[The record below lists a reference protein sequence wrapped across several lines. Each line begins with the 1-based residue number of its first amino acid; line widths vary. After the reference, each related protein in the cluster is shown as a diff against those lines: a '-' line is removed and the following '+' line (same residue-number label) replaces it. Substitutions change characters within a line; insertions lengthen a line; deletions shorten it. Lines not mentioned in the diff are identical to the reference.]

1 MPGESGECT
10 RRMKRKRVV
19 VLGATGS
26 IGESALKV
34 ARDIPDRMEIVG
46 LAANSNVEKLAAAA
60 NKVRPDSVCL
70 VDETKIETLR
80 RSLEYKPRL
89 FGGEVGLR
97 EIACLTSADLVL
109 VAIVGTGGLRPA
121 LAAIEAG
128 KDLAVASKEI
138 LVMAGEIV
146 MREARDNGVHVL
158 PVDSEH
164 NAIFQCLQCGRG
176 LRAPNDRGAEGAATL
191 DGSDVRRIILTASG
205 GPFRQTPRKD
215 FDSITPEQALK
226 HPTWSMGPKI
236 TIDSATLFNKGL
248 EMIEA
253 HWLFGVEM
261 ERVEVVIHPQSIVHS
276 MVEFADG
283 STLAQLSYSNMCFPI
298 QFAVT
303 WPDRVANTL
312 PPLDFSNLSKLE
324 FFAPRYADFPA
335 LNLARRAGETG
346 GTLPA
351 VMNAANEIAVAA
363 FLDREVRFPQIWQL
377 VEEVMNRH
385 TPVARPDLDA
395 ILQADQWARAEA
407 RQIVETMKR
416 DPTGASDH
424 SPITDH

>member
-1 MPGESGECT
+1 MRTKTSG
-10 RRMKRKRVV
+10 KRKRVV
-19 VLGATGS
+19 ILGATGS

-46 LAANSNVEKLAAAA
+46 LAANSNAEKLAAAA
-60 NKVRPDSVCL
+60 NETRAQSVCL
-70 VDETKIETLR
+70 VDETKLNILTRE
-80 RSLEYKPRL
+80 LEYKPRIL
-89 FGGEVGLR
+89 GGQEGLL
-97 EIACLTSADLVL
+97 EIARLTNAEMVL

-146 MREARDNGVHVL
+146 MREARDNDVNVL

-164 NAIFQCLQCGRG
+164 NAIFQCL
-176 LRAPNDRGAEGAATL
+176 EGKSS
-191 DGSDVRRIILTASG
+191 SDVRRIILTASG
-205 GPFRQTPRKD
+205 GPFREMPRKD

-226 HPTWSMGPKI
+226 HPTWNMGPKI

-261 ERVEVVIHPQSIVHS
+261 QRVEVVIHPQSIVHS

-298 QFAVT
+298 QYAVT
-303 WPDRVANTL
+303 WPDRVPNTL
-312 PPLDFSNLSKLE
+312 PPLDFSKLSRLE
-324 FFAPRYADFPA
+324 FFTPRYEDFPA

-351 VMNAANEIAVAA
+351 VMNAANEVAVAG
-363 FLDREVRFPQIWQL
+363 FLDRQVRFPDIWQI
-377 VEEVMNRH
+377 VGEVMNRH
-385 TPVARPDLDA
+385 TSVAHPNLDA
-395 ILQADQWARAEA
+395 ILQADQWARKEA
-407 RQIVETMKR
+407 RGMLDR
-416 DPTGASDH
+416 YR
-424 SPITDH
+424 

>member
-1 MPGESGECT
+1 MKTGNSG
-10 RRMKRKRVV
+10 KRKRVV
-19 VLGATGS
+19 ILGATGS

-34 ARDIPDRMEIVG
+34 ARDIPDRLEIAG
-46 LAANSNVEKLAAAA
+46 LAANSNAEKLAAAA
-60 NKVRPDSVCL
+60 NETRAQSVCL
-70 VDETKIETLR
+70 VDETKIDILTRKLD
-80 RSLEYKPRL
+80 YKPRI
-89 FGGEVGLR
+89 FAGPEGLR
-97 EIACLTSADLVL
+97 EIACLIDAEMVL

-146 MREARDNGVHVL
+146 MREARENEVNVL

-164 NAIFQCLQCGRG
+164 NAIFQCL
-176 LRAPNDRGAEGAATL
+176 EGKNSL
-191 DGSDVRRIILTASG
+191 EIRRIILTASG
-205 GPFRQTPRKD
+205 GPFREAPRKD
-215 FDSITPEQALK
+215 FNSITPEQALK
-226 HPTWSMGPKI
+226 HPTWNMGPKI

-261 ERVEVVIHPQSIVHS
+261 KRVEVVIHPQSIVHS

-298 QFAVT
+298 QYAVT
-303 WPDRVANTL
+303 WPDRVPNTL
-312 PPLDFSNLSKLE
+312 PPLDFSKLSRLD
-324 FFAPRYADFPA
+324 FFPPRYEDFPA

-351 VMNAANEIAVAA
+351 VMNAANEVAVAG
-363 FLDREVRFPQIWQL
+363 FLERQIRFPDIWRIVQ
-377 VEEVMNRH
+377 EVMNRH
-385 TPVARPDLDA
+385 TFVAHPNLDA
-395 ILQADQWARAEA
+395 ILQADQWARKEA
-407 RQIVETMKR
+407 QGDVKSINR
-416 DPTGASDH
+416 
-424 SPITDH
+424 

>member
-1 MPGESGECT
+1 MRKAHSGQ
-10 RRMKRKRVV
+10 RKRVV
-19 VLGATGS
+19 ILGATGS

-34 ARDIPDRMEIVG
+34 AGDIPERMEIIG
-46 LAANSNVEKLAAAA
+46 LAANSNAEKLAAAA
-60 NKVRPDSVCL
+60 NETRAPFVCL
-70 VDETKIETLR
+70 VNETKIDILR
-80 RSLEYKPRL
+80 RALEYKPRI
-89 FGGEVGLR
+89 FSGDAGLH
-97 EIACLTSADLVL
+97 EITCLTDVDMVL

-121 LAAIEAG
+121 LTAIEAG

-146 MREARDNGVHVL
+146 MQKARDNGVHVL

-164 NAIFQCLQCGRG
+164 NAIFQILESARG
-176 LRAPNDRGAEGAATL
+176 LVAPKDRGAEAAPTFQS
-191 DGSDVRRIILTASG
+191 SDIRRIMLTASG
-205 GPFRQTPRKD
+205 GPFRETPRKD

-226 HPTWSMGPKI
+226 HPTWNMGPKI

-253 HWLFGVEM
+253 HWLFNVEM
-261 ERVEVVIHPQSIVHS
+261 KRVEVVIHPQSIVHS
-276 MVEFADG
+276 MVEFTDG

-298 QFAVT
+298 QYAVT
-303 WPDRVANTL
+303 WPDRVPNTL
-312 PPLDFSNLSKLE
+312 PPLDFSKLSKLE
-324 FFAPRYADFPA
+324 FFTPRYEDFPA

-363 FLDREVRFPQIWQL
+363 FLDRQTRFPEIWHV

-385 TPVARPDLDA
+385 ATIAHPNLDA
-395 ILQADQWARAEA
+395 ILQADQWARNEA
-407 RQIVETMKR
+407 QGCVKSLRELQRQTR
-416 DPTGASDH
+416 
-424 SPITDH
+424 

>member
-1 MPGESGECT
+1 
-10 RRMKRKRVV
+10 MKRKRVV

-26 IGESALKV
+26 IGDSALKV
-34 ARDIPDRMEIVG
+34 ARDIPERVEIVG
-46 LAANSNVEKLAAAA
+46 LAANSNAEKLAAAA
-60 NKVRPDSVCL
+60 NEVRPESVCL
-70 VDETKIETLR
+70 VDTTRIDILR
-80 RSLEYKPRL
+80 KALEYQPRI
-89 FGGEVGLR
+89 FAGEEGLR
-97 EIACLTSADLVL
+97 EISCLANAEMVL

-146 MREARDNGVHVL
+146 MREARENGVHVL

-164 NAIFQCLQCGRG
+164 NAIFQCLESGRG
-176 LRAPNDRGAEGAATL
+176 LGTPTDRGAEAAPTFQS
-191 DGSDVRRIILTASG
+191 SDVRRIILTASG
-205 GPFRQTPRKD
+205 GPFRETPRKD
-215 FDSITPEQALK
+215 FDSITPEQALQ
-226 HPTWSMGPKI
+226 HPTWNMGPKI

-261 ERVEVVIHPQSIVHS
+261 KRVEVVIHPQSIVHS

-283 STLAQLSYSNMCFPI
+283 SMLAQLSHSNMRFPI
-298 QFAVT
+298 QYAVT
-303 WPDRVANTL
+303 WPDRVPNTL
-312 PPLDFSNLSKLE
+312 PPLDFSKLSKLE
-324 FFAPRYADFPA
+324 FFTPRYDDFPA

-351 VMNAANEIAVAA
+351 VMNAANEVAVAA
-363 FLDREVRFPQIWQL
+363 FLDRQVRFPNIWHV

-385 TPVARPDLDA
+385 TPIAHPDLDA
-395 ILQADQWARAEA
+395 IMQADQWARAEA
-407 RQIVETMKR
+407 QGYVKSLRR
-416 DPTGASDH
+416 
-424 SPITDH
+424 

>member
-1 MPGESGECT
+1 V
-10 RRMKRKRVV
+10 KRKRVV
-19 VLGATGS
+19 ILGATGS

-34 ARDIPDRMEIVG
+34 ARDIPERMEIVG
-46 LAANSNVEKLAAAA
+46 LAANSNAEKLAAAA
-60 NKVRPDSVCL
+60 NKARPESICL
-70 VDETKIETLR
+70 VDETKVEVLR
-80 RSLEYKPRL
+80 KALEYEPRIL
-89 FGGEVGLR
+89 SGETGLR
-97 EIACLTSADLVL
+97 EIACLTNADMVL

-146 MREARDNGVHVL
+146 MREARNNGVHVL

-164 NAIFQCLQCGRG
+164 NAIFQCLEGKRSTVSVQRATPHAESSK
-176 LRAPNDRGAEGAATL
+176 LRVESWTL
-191 DGSDVRRIILTASG
+191 DVSDVRRILLTASG
-205 GPFRQTPRKD
+205 GPFRELASDK
-215 FDSITPEQALK
+215 FDSITPDQALK
-226 HPTWSMGPKI
+226 HPTWNMGPKI

-261 ERVEVVIHPQSIVHS
+261 KRVEVVIHPQSIVHS

-283 STLAQLSYSNMCFPI
+283 STLAQLSYSDMCFPI
-298 QFAVT
+298 QYAVT
-303 WPDRVANTL
+303 WPDRVPNTL
-312 PPLDFSNLSKLE
+312 PPLDFSSLSKLE
-324 FFAPRYADFPA
+324 FFTPRYDDFPA

-351 VMNAANEIAVAA
+351 VMNAANEVAVAA
-363 FLDREVRFPQIWQL
+363 FLDRKVSFPCIWQS

-385 TPVARPDLDA
+385 ASVAHPDLDA
-395 ILQADQWARAEA
+395 ILQADRWARSEA
-407 RQIVETMKR
+407 TEYVKSFHR
-416 DPTGASDH
+416 
-424 SPITDH
+424 